1 MKQFISFVIL
11 ALFAFALVQCGSS
24 SGPGDTMKEFFSAV
38 EKNNVEDASELL
50 APDVKAM
57 LGDKK
62 LEKAIGEKSKEITEK
77 GGISNIEITEEKIE
91 EDTANLKF
99 IITYGNGTTKEDKG
113 KLKKIDGKWKIGV
126 SK

>member
-1 MKQFISFVIL
+1 MKNLISLLLL
-11 ALFAFALVQCGSS
+11 ALFAFVFFQCGSS
-24 SGPGDTMKEFFSAV
+24 SGPGDTMREFFSAV
-38 EKNNVEDASELL
+38 EKNNVEAASELL

-77 GGISNIEITEEKIE
+77 GGISKIEITEEKIE

-99 IITYGNGTTKEDKG
+99 KITYGNGTTKEDKG
-113 KLKKIDGKWKIGV
+113 KLQKVDGKWKIGV